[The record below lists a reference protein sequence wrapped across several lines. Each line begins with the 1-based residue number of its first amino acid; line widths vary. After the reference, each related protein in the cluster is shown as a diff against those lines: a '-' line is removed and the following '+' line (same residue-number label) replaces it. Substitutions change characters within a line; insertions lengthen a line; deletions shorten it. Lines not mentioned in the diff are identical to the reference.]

1 MELISII
8 KVSLLLSLRLLFLVS
23 VTFVR
28 GLMVI
33 AERKSMLEVPN
44 GVANVRS
51 ARGSVMK
58 KLANPEAVMWL
69 GVGIIIVIGVMSS
82 AIIYLC
88 M

>member
-51 ARGSVMK
+51 VRGSVMK